1 MLAVFDCDGTLID
14 GQAAIC
20 DAMERAFANFALPAP
35 DRNTVRRAVGLSLPV
50 ALRRLLPEADAG
62 LHRDLVEA
70 YKQHFRASREAGTL
84 SQPLFDGL
92 RDVLDALRTAGWQ
105 LGIATGMSQRGLVHC
120 LASHGLTDHF
130 VTLQTADNHP
140 SKPHPAML
148 EAALFEATT
157 QPQEAVMIGDTAYD
171 MVMAVDSGV
180 RAIGVAWGYH
190 TPDELL
196 AAGAEIVA
204 ADPAELREILLR

>member
-190 TPDELL
+190 TPDELM

>member
-180 RAIGVAWGYH
+180 RAVGVAWGYH